1 MPELPEVETIVNEL
15 NKVLKNRKIKEVFL
29 NWDKLLKKRIKL
41 EDFKKILK
49 NKKILKVSR
58 RAKNILIELEDG
70 LILLIHLKL
79 TGRILYGEKSFIE
92 KDPYLRFY
100 LVLDNQK
107 IMALSDLRKFA
118 KILLIKKEELEKAE
132 DLKDLGPEPLAKE
145 FTLERLIE
153 RLKNKNKKIKEVLM
167 DQKVIAGIGNI
178 YANEILWEAEI
189 NPFKLSKDLNQKE
202 FENLYKAI
210 RKVLS
215 LAIKYQ
221 GSTISDEMYRDI
233 YGKEGEYG
241 KIRKVYQ
248 REGEKCFRCQS
259 KILRKVQNGRS
270 TFYCPKCQ
278 K

>member
-29 NWDKLLKKRIKL
+29 NWDKLLKKRIEL

-49 NKKILKVSR
+49 NKRILKVSR

-70 LILLIHLKL
+70 LILLTHLKL

-118 KILLIKKEELEKAE
+118 KILLIKKEELEKIE
-132 DLKDLGPEPLAKE
+132 DLKDLGPEPLDKD
-145 FTLERLIE
+145 FTLEKLIE

>member
-132 DLKDLGPEPLAKE
+132 DLKDLGPEPLDKD
-145 FTLERLIE
+145 FTLEKLIE

-189 NPFKLSKDLNQKE
+189 NPFKLSKDLSQKE

>member
-29 NWDKLLKKRIKL
+29 NWDKLLKKRIEL

-49 NKKILKVSR
+49 NKRILKVSR

-70 LILLIHLKL
+70 LILLTHLKL

-118 KILLIKKEELEKAE
+118 KILLIKKEELEKIE
-132 DLKDLGPEPLAKE
+132 DLKDLGPEPLAKD
-145 FTLERLIE
+145 FTLEKLIE

-189 NPFKLSKDLNQKE
+189 NPFKLSKDLSQKE

>member
-58 RAKNILIELEDG
+58 RAKNILIELENG

-118 KILLIKKEELEKAE
+118 KILLIKKEELEKIE

-145 FTLERLIE
+145 FTLEKLIE

>member
-29 NWDKLLKKRIKL
+29 NWDKLLKKRIEL

-49 NKKILKVSR
+49 NKRILKVSR
-58 RAKNILIELEDG
+58 RAKNILIELENG

-118 KILLIKKEELEKAE
+118 KILLIKKEELEKIE
-132 DLKDLGPEPLAKE
+132 DLKDLGPEPLDKD
-145 FTLERLIE
+145 FTLEKLIE
-153 RLKNKNKKIKEVLM
+153 KLKNKNKKIKEVLM

>member
-15 NKVLKNRKIKEVFL
+15 NQVLKNRKIKEVFL
-29 NWDKLLKKRIKL
+29 NWDKLFKKRIEL

-58 RAKNILIELEDG
+58 RAKNILIELEGG

-118 KILLIKKEELEKAE
+118 KILLIKKEELEKIE
-132 DLKDLGPEPLAKE
+132 DLKDLGPEPLAKD
-145 FTLERLIE
+145 FTLEKLIE

-178 YANEILWEAEI
+178 YANEILWEAGI